1 MIDYLAVNERL
12 RDKGTGSFIIQSLCQ
27 IYQGN
32 KIMLF
37 IEQLDDS
44 AENRQQRID
53 RRHFYLKNGFCS
65 SQLFV
70 NDISDTTEIMNFDG
84 TISIEEYL
92 DLQKYALGP
101 LLFRISKQKCITTH

>member
-1 MIDYLAVNERL
+1 MIDYPAVNERL

-27 IYQGN
+27 IYQGK
-32 KIMLF
+32 KIMLL

-70 NDISDTTEIMNFDG
+70 NDISSTMEIMNFGG
-84 TISIEEYL
+84 TVSPEEYL